1 MVLAITG
8 LLQRRHTGDGWRW
21 IVDAHRDDGRRYIVH
36 FDELLSAFL
45 ALGKVSK
52 RSLGTRTG
60 HIFGV
65 RFLTAGLYFFR
76 LHTNRV
82 FIGRY
87 TAPGLASVDLSKFS
101 AEEQY
106 LRRIINP

>member
-1 MVLAITG
+1 MVLANHGIIAAPS
-8 LLQRRHTGDGWRW
+8 HGDGWRW

-45 ALGKVSK
+45 ELGKVSK
-52 RSLGTRTG
+52 RSLGTRPG

-65 RFLTAGLYFFR
+65 RLLTAGLYFFR

-87 TAPGLASVDLSKFS
+87 TAPSLASVDLSKFS